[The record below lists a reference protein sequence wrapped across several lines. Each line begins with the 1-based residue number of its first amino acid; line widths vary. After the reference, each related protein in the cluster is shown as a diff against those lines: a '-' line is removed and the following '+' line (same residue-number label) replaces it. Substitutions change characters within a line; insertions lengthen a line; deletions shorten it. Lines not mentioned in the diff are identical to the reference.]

1 MPADGEREREPLAK
15 AELSLKFPSATGG
28 VFNTGDADGG
38 GRKDFITSFTS
49 SDPPPVI
56 PEGVADQD
64 WQSVLIKR
72 ERAPAILR
80 LLSLNCCFQN
90 SFSLTRAQWTW
101 LLNGLL
107 FAAHLSLGIIVADT
121 GGRNPDSNL
130 LEIWRLSRNFSSS
143 SKLGYDVYLESN
155 GWPVRVDWLVS
166 AVFFVAALSH
176 LYVVALGPFDSFV
189 KILWRQQDLCFS
201 YWRILAESITSPLMI
216 FVVALLVGLQEQT
229 LLASVWLLM
238 WGAHMTVL
246 FSEAMSRPVATENG
260 RFDQSRYVGDREVL
274 TTDDPGMKLMIEAQH
289 SSNFRFRTLATQI
302 GIFLFVGSWWIVINS
317 YLQQIDDLK
326 AAVPDIYDRQHRFI
340 LWALF
345 TVLVFQI
352 LWLLGDLRYKALP
365 PARRWEWEMISVVL
379 AAIPKVVL
387 GMLMF
392 AHVLQPSTTVYE
404 ALTILNTTATNIS
417 SLSNTV

>member
-1 MPADGEREREPLAK
+1 LIAREP
-15 AELSLKFPSATGG
+15 
-28 VFNTGDADGG
+28 
-38 GRKDFITSFTS
+38 
-49 SDPPPVI
+49 
-56 PEGVADQD
+56 
-64 WQSVLIKR
+64 
-72 ERAPAILR
+72 APTILR
-80 LLSLNCCFQN
+80 VLTLNCMFN
-90 SFSLTRAQWTW
+90 NDFSLTRAQWTW
-101 LLNGLL
+101 LINVLL
-107 FAAHLSLGIIVADT
+107 FAAHLTLGIIVVDT

-130 LEIWRLSRNFSSS
+130 LEVWRLSRNFSSS
-143 SKLGYDVYLESN
+143 SKLGYDVHLESN
-155 GWPVRVDWLVS
+155 GWPVRCDWLVAS
-166 AVFFVAALSH
+166 IFFVAALSH

-229 LLASVWLLM
+229 LLASVFLLM

-246 FSEAMSRPVATENG
+246 FSESMSRPAATENG

-274 TTDDPGMKLMIEAQH
+274 TNDDAGMKLMIEAQR
-289 SSNFRFRTLATQI
+289 SSNMRFRTLATQI
-302 GIFLFVGSWWIVINS
+302 GIFLFVGSWWIVIQS

-345 TVLVFQI
+345 TVLIFQI

-404 ALTILNTTATNIS
+404 ALTILNTTAINIS
-417 SLSNTV
+417 SLSPTV

>member
-1 MPADGEREREPLAK
+1 MPTEEREPLAK
-15 AELSLKFPSATGG
+15 AELSLKFASAPTGG
-28 VFNTGDADGG
+28 IFNTGEADSK
-38 GRKDFITSFTS
+38 RTDFVTSFTS
-49 SDPPPVI
+49 SGAPPVI
-56 PEGVADQD
+56 PEGTADSE
-64 WQSVLIKR
+64 WKSVLIAR
-72 ERAPAILR
+72 EPAPTILR
-80 LLSLNCCFQN
+80 VLTLNCMFN
-90 SFSLTRAQWTW
+90 NDFSLTRAQWTW
-101 LLNGLL
+101 LLNVLL
-107 FAAHLSLGIIVADT
+107 FAAHLTLGIIVVNT

-130 LEIWRLSRNFSSS
+130 LEVWRLSRNFSSS
-143 SKLGYDVYLESN
+143 SKLGYDVHLESN
-155 GWPVRVDWLVS
+155 GWPVRVDWLVAS
-166 AVFFVAALSH
+166 IFFVAALSH

-229 LLASVWLLM
+229 LLASVFLLM

-274 TTDDPGMKLMIEAQH
+274 TTDDAGMKLMIEAQH
-289 SSNFRFRTLATQI
+289 SSNMRFRTLATQI
-302 GIFLFVGSWWIVINS
+302 GIFLFVGSWWIVIQS

-326 AAVPDIYDRQHRFI
+326 AAVPDIYDRQHRFV

-345 TVLVFQI
+345 TVLIFQI

>member
-28 VFNTGDADGG
+28 VFNTGEVDSKRTDLV
-38 GRKDFITSFTS
+38 TNFTS
-49 SDPPPVI
+49 SGKPPVI

-64 WQSVLIKR
+64 WKSVLIAR
-72 ERAPAILR
+72 EPAPAILR
-80 LLSLNCCFQN
+80 LLTLNCCFQ
-90 SFSLTRAQWTW
+90 SGFSLTRAQWTW
-101 LLNGLL
+101 LLNVLL
-107 FAAHLSLGIIVADT
+107 FAAHLTLGIIVADT

-130 LEIWRLSRNFSSS
+130 LEVWRLSRNFSSS
-143 SKLGYDVYLESN
+143 SKLGYDVHLESN
-155 GWPVRVDWLVS
+155 GWPVRCDWLV
-166 AVFFVAALSH
+166 AAIFFVAALSH
-176 LYVVALGPFDSFV
+176 LYVVALGPFDSYV

-229 LLASVWLLM
+229 LLASAFLLM

-246 FSEAMSRPVATENG
+246 FSEAMSRPVAVESG
-260 RFDQSRYVGDREVL
+260 KFAMDRYVGDREVL
-274 TTDDPGMKLMIEAQH
+274 TTDDPGMKLMIEAQR

-302 GIFLFVGSWWIVINS
+302 GIFLFVGSWWIVLNS
-317 YLQQIDDLK
+317 YFQQIDDLK
-326 AAVPDIYDRQHRFI
+326 SAVPDIYERQHRFI

-404 ALTILNTTATNIS
+404 ALTLLNTTATNIS